1 MTCYNGADYDS
12 FHVWRAMFA
21 HESSDCLLQLLG
33 LHFKLPYRIKGM
45 LRDNRPVYRGLSRA
59 AKNHNLNKIK
69 FLYSKFLIY
78 RVPPKNPAHYQ
89 QNKRLTIR
97 YVQLGRFALLPAS
110 SGFLEQIIEIGVQY
124 VSRCLLDL

>member
-1 MTCYNGADYDS
+1 
-12 FHVWRAMFA
+12 
-21 HESSDCLLQLLG
+21 
-33 LHFKLPYRIKGM
+33 M